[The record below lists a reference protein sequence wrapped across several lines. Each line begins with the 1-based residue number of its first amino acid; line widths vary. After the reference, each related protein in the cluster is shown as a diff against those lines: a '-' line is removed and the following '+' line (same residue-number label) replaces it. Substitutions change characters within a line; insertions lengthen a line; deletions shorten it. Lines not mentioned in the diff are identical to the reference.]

1 MKEIQWRDS
10 TSESVRQTGTPSAAK
25 ENLRLHGVAYTPMTA
40 NKHTT
45 LFDGG
50 VVKQVTTPLQVVAD
64 DDTQE
69 VQLLN
74 LYPDIRYQTIDGF
87 GGAITEAAG
96 SVLRQMPEKTAE
108 KILRGY
114 FGPEGL
120 RYSFVRTHLDSCDFS
135 LGNYSAVTDPQD
147 KEFKTFSLARDEKYI
162 LPYIRLAE
170 QYAGH
175 KIGVMLT
182 PWSPPAFMKTNNDRN
197 HGGKLLPEYADAW
210 ANYICRYIRE
220 YENRGITV
228 EFLTVQNE
236 PHATQLW
243 DSCRYTHE
251 EEREFL
257 EKHLYPAL
265 QKAGLE
271 KIKIN
276 LWDHNKER
284 LFECA
289 STCVTASTN
298 AMIDGFAFHW
308 YSGDHF
314 DAVRLVREQYPDKRL
329 IFTEGCIEYSFRD
342 KDQLKNAQIY
352 AHDMIGN
359 FNAGMNL
366 FFDWNIVLDEKGGP
380 NHVSNLCDAP
390 IMCNPNTKEV
400 EYKLSYYYIAQ
411 FSHYVLPGAK
421 RIAVTCYTDKLET
434 VAFVNPDGTFAVV
447 LLNRTEQC
455 MPVTLRI
462 KGSLIACEIEANSM
476 TTIVCV
482 AKGAA
487 ID

>member
-1 MKEIQWRDS
+1 M
-10 TSESVRQTGTPSAAK
+10 
-25 ENLRLHGVAYTPMTA
+25 
-40 NKHTT
+40 
-45 LFDGG
+45 
-50 VVKQVTTPLQVVAD
+50 
-64 DDTQE
+64 
-69 VQLLN
+69 
-74 LYPDIRYQTIDGF
+74 
-87 GGAITEAAG
+87 
-96 SVLRQMPEKTAE
+96 
-108 KILRGY
+108 
-114 FGPEGL
+114 
-120 RYSFVRTHLDSCDFS
+120 
-135 LGNYSAVTDPQD
+135 
-147 KEFKTFSLARDEKYI
+147 
-162 LPYIRLAE
+162 
-170 QYAGH
+170 
-175 KIGVMLT
+175 
-182 PWSPPAFMKTNNDRN
+182 
-197 HGGKLLPEYADAW
+197 
-210 ANYICRYIRE
+210 
-220 YENRGITV
+220 
-228 EFLTVQNE
+228 
-236 PHATQLW
+236 
-243 DSCRYTHE
+243 
-251 EEREFL
+251 
-257 EKHLYPAL
+257 
-265 QKAGLE
+265 
-271 KIKIN
+271 
-276 LWDHNKER
+276 
-284 LFECA
+284 FECA

-421 RIAVTCYTDKLET
+421 RIAATCYTDKLET

-462 KGSLIACEIEANSM
+462 KGSLVACEIEANSM
-476 TTIVCV
+476 TTIVCA